1 MTIEEPQRN
10 SGLPSR
16 SFSATTVLVMTPKTD
31 SGEKPPAVAPLMMN
45 RPISTGL
52 MP

>member
-1 MTIEEPQRN
+1 MTMEAPQRN
-10 SGLPSR
+10 SGLPLR
-16 SFSATTVLVMTPKTD
+16 SFWSTTVLVMTPKTD

-45 RPISTGL
+45 RPMRTGL